1 VRARALLAVGTEAR
15 SSRPTVSRKT
25 PLSCANATRLCSECS
40 SNKRRS
46 PEQGGFVRA
55 PQQGQPWNLQAS
67 TAGGAKSAYL
77 KGSLLIVYFP
87 LHTFLPRQPV
97 RQATL
102 IPHTIIPLRRLLA
115 AAWLLTGVSVAAIT
129 PTACGPSDTCPA
141 ATASGWSPSW
151 CGEYTLTGTGALF
164 TLPVP
169 PASLAN

>member
-1 VRARALLAVGTEAR
+1 
-15 SSRPTVSRKT
+15 
-25 PLSCANATRLCSECS
+25 
-40 SNKRRS
+40 
-46 PEQGGFVRA
+46 VRA

-87 LHTFLPRQPV
+87 LHTFLPRRPV

-102 IPHTIIPLRRLLA
+102 IPHTMIPLRRLLA

-129 PTACGPSDTCPA
+129 PTACAPSDTCPT

-151 CGEYTLTGTGALF
+151 CGAYTSTGTGALF